1 MRQASVGFQCPE
13 CVREGKASSRPARTA
28 FGGRLTYERAAAT
41 IALIAINIVVF
52 VLARATGGLTGSVGR
67 AMVELPD
74 SAFYAPRLGLHGIA
88 QGAYWELISSTFLHF
103 EFLHIALNMLG
114 LWIFGGFL
122 ESQLGRWRFVGV
134 YLVTGFIGS
143 VGVYLVADPAS
154 VSYGASGSV
163 FGLFGAAFVLILR
176 RRGDITYLV
185 VLLVLNLVV
194 SFTVPNIAWQA
205 HVGGLLS
212 GALIGAVYSY
222 APRQQRTAASVGILV
237 AVVFV
242 GIVVTALRT
251 AALAS

>member
-28 FGGRLTYERAAAT
+28 FGGRLTYDRAAAT
-41 IALIAINIVVF
+41 ITLIALNVVVF
-52 VLARATGGLTGSVGR
+52 VIAWASGGLSGPVGK
-67 AMVELPD
+67 AMVEIPD
-74 SAFYAPRLGLHGIA
+74 ATIYRGQGVEGIV

-103 EFLHIALNMLG
+103 AVLHIALNMLG

-122 ESQLGRWRFVGV
+122 ESQLGRWRFVSL

-176 RRGDITYLV
+176 RHGDITYLV

-212 GALIGAVYSY
+212 GALIGAVFSY

-237 AVVFV
+237 AVVFIGV
-242 GIVVTALRT
+242 VVTALRT

>member
-13 CVREGKASSRPARTA
+13 CVREGRSSRSARTA
-28 FGGRLTYERAAAT
+28 FGGRLTYNHAAAT
-41 IALIAINIVVF
+41 ITLIVVNVAVF
-52 VLARATGGLTGSVGR
+52 FLANATGGVTGSVGR

-74 SAFYAPRLGLHGIA
+74 SARFPPDWHGIA

-103 EFLHIALNMLG
+103 AFLHIALNMVG

-122 ESQLGRWRFVGV
+122 ESQLGRWRFLGL

-143 VGVYLVADPAS
+143 VGVYLLADPAS
-154 VSYGASGSV
+154 VSYGASGAV
-163 FGLFGAAFVLILR
+163 FGLFGAAFVLILK

-222 APRQQRTAASVGILV
+222 APRHQRTAASVGVLV
-237 AVVFV
+237 ALVFV
-242 GIVVTALRT
+242 GIIVTALRT

>member
-1 MRQASVGFQCPE
+1 MRQASVGFQCPD
-13 CVREGKASSRPARTA
+13 CVRAGRTRPARTSY
-28 FGGRLTYERAAAT
+28 GGRLVQGRAAAT
-41 IALIAINIVVF
+41 ITLIVLNVAVF
-52 VLARATGGLTGSVGR
+52 VLVQVSGGLHSSVGK
-67 AMVELPD
+67 ALVELPD
-74 SAFYAPRLGLHGIA
+74 SSFFRPGWHGIA

-103 EFLHIALNMLG
+103 AVLHIALNMVG
-114 LWIFGGFL
+114 LWIFGSFL
-122 ESQLGRWRFVGV
+122 ESQLGRWRFVAL

-143 VGVYLVADPAS
+143 VGVYLLADPAS

-163 FGLFGAAFVLILR
+163 FGLFGAAFIVILK

-185 VLLVLNLVV
+185 VLLVLNLIV

-222 APRQQRTAASVGILV
+222 APRRQRTVAHVGVLV
-237 AVVFV
+237 AVVLV

-251 AALAS
+251 AALTS